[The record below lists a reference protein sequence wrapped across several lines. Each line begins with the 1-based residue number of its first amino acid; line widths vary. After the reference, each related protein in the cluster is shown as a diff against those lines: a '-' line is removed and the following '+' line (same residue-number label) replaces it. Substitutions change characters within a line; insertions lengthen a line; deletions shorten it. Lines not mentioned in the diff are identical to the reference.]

1 MENPGIEQLDTAS
14 KPSDNIRNSLTAIVA
29 AALLMAA
36 SPAMAGIIFVPV
48 GNHYTAPETAPVN
61 VQHLDGETF
70 RFRTSGLAGEWI
82 IDGGDLP
89 PENAFP
95 AAAQAVLPFIQDL
108 ELVVD
113 IGGETASDP
122 LIMRKFADAASVYL
136 VIIKEMDEASTL
148 MITTTEFR
156 GNASCVPRNGFDCGQ
171 LVVHLEMQGFITNS
185 SDPACI
191 GMLRTELLGSLVW
204 DGVAAAHW
212 TSLTASAR
220 LEGAGGLIGTIISME
235 EGESCGV

>member
-14 KPSDNIRNSLTAIVA
+14 KLSDKIRNGLKAIVA

-48 GNHYTAPETAPVN
+48 SGQYTAPETAPVN

-70 RFRTSGLAGEWI
+70 RFHTSGLAGEWI

-89 PENAFP
+89 PENDFP

-108 ELVVD
+108 ELVIDLGAGTVSAAGVSRSMD
-113 IGGETASDP
+113 WSSP
-122 LIMRKFADAASVYL
+122 LLAQIA
-136 VIIKEMDEASTL
+136 
-148 MITTTEFR
+148 
-156 GNASCVPRNGFDCGQ
+156 GHASCVPRNGLDCGQ
-171 LVVHLEMQGFITNS
+171 LVVHLELQGFLTNS
-185 SDPACI
+185 NDPACV

-204 DGVAAAHW
+204 DGAAAAHW
-212 TSLTASAR
+212 TSVTASAR
-220 LEGAGGLIGTIISME
+220 LEGAGGLIGTITSMG
-235 EGESCGV
+235 EGESCGI